1 MGFSKQEYWHELPCS
16 LPGDFPHP
24 GIKPAS
30 LTSPALAGDILPL
43 VPPGKPPQREGG
55 YYLWWGFSSCW
66 RILRKLSR
74 ERETCSGSDALSAT
88 GLGKTQVTLVVKNPP
103 ANAGNVKIAGSIL
116 GGEDPLEEGT
126 GNPLQYSCLE
136 NPHRQRTLVNTAH
149 RVPKSRRTEA
159 T

>member
-1 MGFSKQEYWHELPCS
+1 M
-16 LPGDFPHP
+16 
-24 GIKPAS
+24 
-30 LTSPALAGDILPL
+30 
-43 VPPGKPPQREGG
+43 
-55 YYLWWGFSSCW
+55 
-66 RILRKLSR
+66 
-74 ERETCSGSDALSAT
+74 
-88 GLGKTQVTLVVKNPP
+88 TLVVKNPP